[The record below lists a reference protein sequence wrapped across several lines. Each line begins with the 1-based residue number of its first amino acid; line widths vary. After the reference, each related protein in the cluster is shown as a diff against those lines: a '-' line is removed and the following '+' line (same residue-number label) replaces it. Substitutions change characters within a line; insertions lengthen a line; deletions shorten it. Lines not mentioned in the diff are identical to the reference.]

1 MTKPPVIAPIVEGHG
16 EVSAVR
22 EIVTRIGL
30 ELLNGTWIEVA
41 QPFRLDS
48 GKMRKPD
55 ELAKA
60 IRIGAARVQG
70 SGGVLVLRDGDDADV
85 DCPVQ
90 LAEMLRPGRNLVTVG
105 VEIVVAY
112 QEYESWFLA
121 AADSLRAHPDVR
133 NDAVAPE
140 NPEGRRDAKR
150 ELEKLM
156 LESYKET
163 RHQPRFSAL
172 IDLKTAS
179 KNSRSFRR
187 MVHAVETLADEF
199 GTQGRRIHFRVSRAK
214 IAGERRTGRSG
225 RGCAPLTANH
235 LARAI
240 GVRGRVTVRRQAD
253 PVTLCDGYGIFLV
266 AVSGQVGDG
275 PTTLLPD
282 ARLTRALA
290 GGCLGR
296 RGARRLGGAFAE
308 ALVHT
313 VPPCGAGPTTAALPL
328 EPGRPRVDLR
338 SA

>member
-30 ELLNGTWIEVA
+30 ELLDGTWIDVA

-60 IRIGAARVQG
+60 IRIAAARVQRP
-70 SGGVLVLRDGDDADV
+70 GGVLVLRDGDDADV

-90 LAEMLRPGRNLVTVG
+90 LAGMLRPAPNLVPVG

-121 AADSLRAHPDVR
+121 AADSLRAHPDMR
-133 NDAVAPE
+133 DDAVAPAS
-140 NPEGRRDAKR
+140 PEGRRDAKR

-163 RHQPRFSAL
+163 RHQPKFSAL
-172 IDLKTAS
+172 IDLKAAS

-187 MVHAVETLADEF
+187 MVHAV
-199 GTQGRRIHFRVSRAK
+199 K
-214 IAGERRTGRSG
+214 
-225 RGCAPLTANH
+225 
-235 LARAI
+235 
-240 GVRGRVTVRRQAD
+240 
-253 PVTLCDGYGIFLV
+253 
-266 AVSGQVGDG
+266 
-275 PTTLLPD
+275 
-282 ARLTRALA
+282 ALA
-290 GGCLGR
+290 G
-296 RGARRLGGAFAE
+296 
-308 ALVHT
+308 
-313 VPPCGAGPTTAALPL
+313 
-328 EPGRPRVDLR
+328 
-338 SA
+338 

>member
-1 MTKPPVIAPIVEGHG
+1 VTSQPVIAPIVEGHG

-22 EIVTRIGL
+22 EIVKRIGL
-30 ELLNGTWIEVA
+30 ELLGGTWIVVP

-60 IRIGAARVQG
+60 IRFAAARVQG

-90 LAEMLRPGRNLVTVG
+90 LAEMLRPDQNLVPVG

-121 AADSLRAHPDVR
+121 AADSLRVHPDVR
-133 NDAVAPE
+133 DDAVAPA
-140 NPEGRRDAKR
+140 NPEGKRDAKR

-163 RHQPRFSAL
+163 RHQPKFSAL

-187 MVHAVETLADEF
+187 MVHAVETL
-199 GTQGRRIHFRVSRAK
+199 
-214 IAGERRTGRSG
+214 
-225 RGCAPLTANH
+225 
-235 LARAI
+235 
-240 GVRGRVTVRRQAD
+240 VR
-253 PVTLCDGYGIFLV
+253 
-266 AVSGQVGDG
+266 
-275 PTTLLPD
+275 
-282 ARLTRALA
+282 
-290 GGCLGR
+290 
-296 RGARRLGGAFAE
+296 
-308 ALVHT
+308 
-313 VPPCGAGPTTAALPL
+313 
-328 EPGRPRVDLR
+328 
-338 SA
+338 